1 MIEVEA
7 VQPTAR
13 EFRSIKGGWGAIHW
27 VCMPYT
33 YAFLLGFLIYGLV
46 ANALTG
52 HVLPPFLLSGALFV
66 TWIAWLVAGWAVR
79 KVASHEAGKAPAG
92 NLPWNWS
99 IGPEGIVFS
108 NGLQKNDVDWRAIM
122 KVREESDRFLFLVTP
137 AYNPVLPKRL
147 LSEQQLA
154 DLRCLI
160 AAVTASGRLGRGVD
174 PTPGASDKA

>member
-1 MIEVEA
+1 VIEIEA

-46 ANALTG
+46 ANSLTG

-79 KVASHEAGKAPAG
+79 KVSSHEAAKAPAG
-92 NLPWNWS
+92 NLPWKWS
-99 IGPEGIVFS
+99 IGREGIVFS
-108 NGLQKNDVDWRAIM
+108 NGLQKNDVDWRAIRS
-122 KVREESDRFLFLVTP
+122 VREEGDRFLFLVTP

-147 LSEQQLA
+147 LGEQQLA
-154 DLRCLI
+154 DLRSLI
-160 AAVTASGRLGRGVD
+160 AEVTASGRLGRGVD
-174 PTPGASDKA
+174 PTPGAFDKA